1 MVMTDSELKK
11 FKSILKDE
19 NLKMTPQRVEVF
31 RQVCDS
37 NEHQESEEI
46 FISLRKRDVNISRAT
61 VYRTMDILYQHDLVQ
76 RMDIGDGKWRYEHWL
91 DCHQHDHLICI
102 RCGTIVEFINAQI
115 EEIQNN
121 VAKKFDYELVRHVH
135 QLFGLCK
142 QCRKMPVSRA

>member
-11 FKSILKDE
+11 FKNILKDE

-61 VYRTMDILYQHDLVQ
+61 VYRTMDILYQYDLVQ

-115 EEIQNN
+115 EEIQITFIFYVSHRLLRSNT
-121 VAKKFDYELVRHVH
+121 
-135 QLFGLCK
+135 LCNAMY
-142 QCRKMPVSRA
+142 RSNI

>member
-11 FKSILKDE
+11 FKKILKEE

-46 FISLRKRDVNISRAT
+46 FISLRKRDVSVSRAT

-91 DCHQHDHLICI
+91 DCNQHDHLICI
-102 RCGTIVEFINAQI
+102 RCGTIVEFINTQI
-115 EEIQNN
+115 EEIQND
-121 VAKKFDYELVRHVH
+121 VAEKFDYELVRHVH

>member
-1 MVMTDSELKK
+1 MVMTDLELKK
-11 FKSILKDE
+11 FKKILKKE

-31 RQVCDS
+31 REVCDS

-142 QCRKMPVSRA
+142 QCRETPVSVN

>member
-102 RCGTIVEFINAQI
+102 RCGTIVEFINTQI
-115 EEIQNN
+115 EEIQND
-121 VAKKFDYELVRHVH
+121 VAEKFDYELFRHFH
-135 QLFGLCK
+135 QLF
-142 QCRKMPVSRA
+142 

>member
-11 FKSILKDE
+11 FKNILKDE

-37 NEHQESEEI
+37 NKHQESEEI
-46 FISLRKRDVNISRAT
+46 FISLRKRDINISRAT

-91 DCHQHDHLICI
+91 DYNQHDHLICI
-102 RCGTIVEFINAQI
+102 RCGTIVEFLNTQM

-121 VAKKFDYELVRHVH
+121 VAKKFDYELIRHVH

-142 QCRKMPVSRA
+142 QCRKTPVSVH

>member
-76 RMDIGDGKWRYEHWL
+76 RMDIL
-91 DCHQHDHLICI
+91 Q
-102 RCGTIVEFINAQI
+102 
-115 EEIQNN
+115 
-121 VAKKFDYELVRHVH
+121 
-135 QLFGLCK
+135 
-142 QCRKMPVSRA
+142 

>member
-46 FISLRKRDVNISRAT
+46 FISLRKRDVSVSRAT

-102 RCGTIVEFINAQI
+102 RCGTIVEFINTQI
-115 EEIQNN
+115 EEIQND
-121 VAKKFDYELVRHVH
+121 VAEKFDYELVRHVH

>member
-1 MVMTDSELKK
+1 MTDSELKK

-91 DCHQHDHLICI
+91 DCNQHDHLICI
-102 RCGTIVEFINAQI
+102 RCGTIVEFINTQI
-115 EEIQNN
+115 EEIQND
-121 VAKKFDYELVRHVH
+121 VAEKFDYELVRHVH

>member
-102 RCGTIVEFINAQI
+102 RCGTIVEFINTQI

-135 QLFGLCK
+135 QLFGL
-142 QCRKMPVSRA
+142 

>member
-1 MVMTDSELKK
+1 MTDLELKK
-11 FKSILKDE
+11 FKKILKKE

-31 RQVCDS
+31 REVCDS

-142 QCRKMPVSRA
+142 QCRETPVSVH